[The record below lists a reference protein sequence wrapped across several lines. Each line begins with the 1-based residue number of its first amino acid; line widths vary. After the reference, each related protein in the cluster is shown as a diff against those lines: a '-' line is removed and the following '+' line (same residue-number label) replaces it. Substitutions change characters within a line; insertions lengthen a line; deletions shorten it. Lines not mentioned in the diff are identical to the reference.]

1 MSKLLF
7 YLALVLN
14 LLIIIV
20 TLPIFVIGIDNE
32 YTVGL
37 AEKAK
42 LFFLFENVDI
52 YILIIFFILL
62 PVLNIYFLI
71 NAKKSLFGR

>member
-7 YLALVLN
+7 YLALALN

-42 LFFLFENVDI
+42 LFRLFENVDI

-62 PVLNIYFLI
+62 PVLNIYFLFK
-71 NAKKSLFGR
+71 AKNPLFRR

>member
-52 YILIIFFILL
+52 YILIIFFTLL
-62 PVLNIYFLI
+62 PVLNIYFLFK
-71 NAKKSLFGR
+71 AKKFLF

>member
-7 YLALVLN
+7 YLTMTLN

-42 LFFLFENVDI
+42 LFFLFKNVDI

-62 PVLNIYFLI
+62 PVLNIYFLFK
-71 NAKKSLFGR
+71 AKNFLLKR

>member
-1 MSKLLF
+1 M
-7 YLALVLN
+7 LN

-20 TLPIFVIGIDNE
+20 TFPIFVIGIDNE
-32 YTVGL
+32 YKVGL

-42 LFFLFENVDI
+42 LLFLFENVDI

>member
-14 LLIIIV
+14 FFILIITI
-20 TLPIFVIGIDNE
+20 PIFIFGINDK

-42 LFFLFENVDI
+42 LFRLFENVDI
-52 YILIIFFILL
+52 YILIIFFTLL
-62 PVLNIYFLI
+62 PVLNIYFLFK
-71 NAKKSLFGR
+71 AKKNF